1 MESKSRGRNKDRFL
15 EAIAAIL
22 NLAICRNDALRQHEL
37 RQHGENPAIAV
48 NLSLVGVK
56 PTGLATYARN
66 LIPYLDLPGLTLLA
80 PATFPRDEWLGNCEY
95 QDIPANLTAE
105 QGKLG
110 HFRRLSW
117 TQFQL
122 PKLCQRLR
130 SPLLFSPVPEM
141 PLFSGSAAVVVVHD
155 LIPLRFPRWTS
166 PLTQY
171 SRYYVP
177 QVLAQAKHIIC
188 NSLATAQDIVD
199 YFGIFTSKITPI
211 PLAHDAK
218 HFRVLPTHP
227 PDRPYFFY
235 IGRPDPYKN
244 LHRVLSAFAALSP
257 HHDAE
262 LWIAGS
268 PDPRYT
274 PLLQAQASELEVGD
288 RVRFLDYVA
297 YDQLP
302 ILMNQAIALVFP
314 SLWEGFGFP
323 VLEAMSCGTPVL
335 TSNLSSLPEV
345 AGDAAMLVNPY
356 NQAEIAAALQT
367 LLTDEGARSQL
378 RAAGL
383 LRASQ
388 FSWQKTGQA
397 TAEVLRRYL

>member
-1 MESKSRGRNKDRFL
+1 MG
-15 EAIAAIL
+15 
-22 NLAICRNDALRQHEL
+22 
-37 RQHGENPAIAV
+37 AIAV

-56 PTGLATYARN
+56 PTGLATYAQN
-66 LIPYLDLPGLTLLA
+66 LMPHLNLPDLILLA
-80 PATFPRDEWLGNCEY
+80 PATFPRHSLPDAGY
-95 QDIPANLTAE
+95 QAIPANLTAE

-110 HFRRLSW
+110 HFRRLAW

-122 PKLCQRLR
+122 PQICARLR

-141 PLFSGSAAVVVVHD
+141 PLFTTCRAVVVVHD

-177 QVLAQAKHIIC
+177 QVLAQAEHVIC
-188 NSLATAQDIVD
+188 NSEATAQDIVH
-199 YFGIFTSKITPI
+199 YFQVPSHKITPI
-211 PLAHDAK
+211 PLAHDAN
-218 HFRVLPTHP
+218 HFRVLPVLP

-235 IGRPDPYKN
+235 IGRVDPYKN
-244 LHRVLSAFAALSP
+244 LQRVISAFARLP
-257 HHDAE
+257 DRQID

-268 PDPRYT
+268 RDPRYT
-274 PLLQAQASELEVGD
+274 PLLQAQAVELELGD
-288 RVRFLDYVA
+288 RVKFLDYVA

-302 ILMNQAIALVFP
+302 ILMNRAIALVFP

-323 VLEAMSCGTPVL
+323 VLEAMACGTPVM

-345 AGDAAMLVNPY
+345 AGEAALLVNPY
-356 NQAEIAAALQT
+356 QVGEIAAAMQT
-367 LLTDEGARSQL
+367 LATDAGARSQL
-378 RAAGL
+378 REAGL
-383 LRASQ
+383 VRARQ

-397 TAEVLRRYL
+397 TADVLRCYL